1 MMNVRRGSGHMRAAF
16 IAAVL
21 AASTVL
27 LWDWSQSASA
37 RSPLRGDDQGCSN
50 TPNAENA
57 IAACTRLYQNRGL
70 GLRDRAIA
78 LGNRGAAYKMLG
90 RYDEAIADFAMA
102 VDLDPANPQYYC
114 QRADLRARKGEISD
128 AIADYTT
135 ALQKSPRY
143 VWAYQGRGLAYLTQG
158 NGQLALADLNE
169 ALRQKPANFNYL
181 VARGRANNL
190 LKLYD
195 AAIDDFS
202 KALSD
207 RRVTNLLPKERSA
220 ILSQRAFALVKQ
232 DRVAD
237 AKTDSED
244 AMRLAPKS
252 GFALGVSGL
261 VEEKLGQKESAK
273 GLFTRALLLEPNL
286 KFAKLGLERLNQTET
301 AVTVDE
307 SQPVAQ
313 SKPAAPDVEP
323 DGFPSADGGSEMC
336 AKYIPEIGRT
346 VRISCAE

>member
-1 MMNVRRGSGHMRAAF
+1 MRGTRTAF
-16 IAAVL
+16 ITGFLV
-21 AASTVL
+21 ASTVYPL
-27 LWDWSQSASA
+27 GWPQSASA
-37 RSPLRGDDQGCSN
+37 RSPPRGDDQECSN

-90 RYDEAIADFAMA
+90 RYDEALADFAMA
-102 VDLDPANPQYYC
+102 VEHDPANPQYYC
-114 QRADLRARKGEISD
+114 QRGDLRARKGEITD

-135 ALQKSPRY
+135 ALRKSPRY
-143 VWAYQGRGLAYLTQG
+143 VWAYQGRGLAYLAQG

-202 KALSD
+202 MALAD
-207 RRVTNLLPKERSA
+207 RRVTNLLTKERAA
-220 ILSQRAFALVKQ
+220 ILSQRALAFVKQ
-232 DRVAD
+232 DRVAE
-237 AKTDSED
+237 AKTDSDD
-244 AMRLAPKS
+244 AIRLAPKS

-261 VEEKLGQKESAK
+261 IEEKLGQKASAK
-273 GLFTRALLLEPNL
+273 DLFTRALLLEPNL
-286 KFAKLGLERLNQTET
+286 KFAKLGLDRLDQTET

-307 SQPVAQ
+307 SQPAAQ
-313 SKPAAPDVEP
+313 STPAPPDVEP
-323 DGFPSADGGSEMC
+323 EAFSGAEGGSEMC

-346 VRISCAE
+346 VRIRCAE